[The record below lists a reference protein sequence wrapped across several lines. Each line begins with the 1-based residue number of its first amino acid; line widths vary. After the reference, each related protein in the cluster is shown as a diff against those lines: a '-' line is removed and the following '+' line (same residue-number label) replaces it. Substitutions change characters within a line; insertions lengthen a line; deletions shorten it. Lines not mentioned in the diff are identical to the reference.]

1 MTSQTRR
8 SFLQG
13 SSTAVAAGVMFSHL
27 DQVAKA
33 QASERVRVGIMGAG
47 GRAASLIASFAAN
60 KSVEIVA
67 IADLDANKL
76 PKGLDTAEKLQGKRP
91 RGESVLDG
99 WSRLVTTTRGAGE

>member
-8 SFLQG
+8 SFLLG

-47 GRAASLIASFAAN
+47 GRAASLIASFA
-60 KSVEIVA
+60 
-67 IADLDANKL
+67 
-76 PKGLDTAEKLQGKRP
+76 GLNCGSHFRRRREGL
-91 RGESVLDG
+91 
-99 WSRLVTTTRGAGE
+99 